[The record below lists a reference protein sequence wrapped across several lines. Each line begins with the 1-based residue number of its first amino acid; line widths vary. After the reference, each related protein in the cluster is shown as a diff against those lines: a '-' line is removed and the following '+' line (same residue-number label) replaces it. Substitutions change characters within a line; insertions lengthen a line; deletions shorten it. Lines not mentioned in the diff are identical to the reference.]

1 MEERTGAGA
10 AAGGASAGGPG
21 EQAGFDPQ
29 SAAAIVAEAAAHAE
43 RELTVR
49 RQPIYLI
56 WGLVYLVVYGAIW
69 LSVRGQRPYQ
79 GPSGPVLGVVVAA
92 VAIGAMVTAGVVQ
105 RSAGG
110 VGGTSAGQRRI
121 YLLAVVAGY
130 IGVLTME
137 AAIDHAGA
145 SRAVIGSFGAAARGG
160 GRDHCRLGNLSEPG
174 RPRPRRLARRGRGG
188 QRVRGRARRLGRRR
202 AGRRAAAAG
211 AGVLAPG
218 GAIRERRR
226 TRPGHP

>member
-10 AAGGASAGGPG
+10 AGGGASAGGPG

-105 RSAGG
+105 RAAGG

-145 SRAVIGSFGAAARGG
+145 SRAVIGIFGASAPLLVGAAVIIAGSATYRNRAALALGVWLAAVAAGSGFAGVPGVWAVDALAGG
-160 GRDHCRLGNLSEPG
+160 LPL
-174 RPRPRRLARRGRGG
+174 LALAFWHLRRG
-188 QRVRGRARRLGRRR
+188 
-202 AGRRAAAAG
+202 
-211 AGVLAPG
+211 
-218 GAIRERRR
+218 
-226 TRPGHP
+226 HP